1 MGFLTPLFL
10 VALAGLAIPVLIHL
24 TRRERGKPVRFPS
37 LMFLERIPFEET
49 SRRRIRHWLLLM
61 IRLAAL
67 AVLVA
72 AFARPFVRGGSLAS
86 IGGPGPE
93 EVVILLDFSYS
104 MELGDNWDD
113 ATRHARSVAGSLRPQ
128 DRASL
133 IAFAETPVLLHRSE
147 SDPARL
153 LATLDTLRPG
163 SLSTRIAPAVKL
175 AATTLAASTLS
186 RHRVVVISDFQRT
199 GWQPDPDA
207 TFPGAVTVEPVVIGD
222 ADAANLALTDLA
234 LGRRSEGGRERV
246 TVEARLVNAGADDAT
261 TEVALSID
269 ENEVATATI
278 AVPGGGAAPVRFDP
292 FTLTDGFTR
301 GEVRIS
307 EPAGVGLPAD
317 NTLSFV
323 ASPGGD
329 LAVLVVDPLG
339 PGESNLYL
347 RGALGIAEGAG
358 FTTTVVRSSP
368 SAEQLGA
375 ADVVVLN
382 AGPFPGGDAGNRL
395 RAFVE
400 EGGGL
405 LMALGERSTVPAVH
419 ADFLPGTVG
428 AVSDA
433 AGERRLGFVDYDHA
447 VFEAFRG
454 PRSGDFSQASFYR
467 TRSLAV
473 NNGQVL
479 ARFADGAAA
488 LVEGRRGRGRVFVWA
503 TGVDR
508 FWNNLALQPVYLPFV
523 HRITRYLGGRGEAPP
538 WYPAGSTVNLAAMA
552 EAAGSVEIP
561 PDAAAM
567 EPGGGAVAVDPQTS
581 LLRLDKRGIWEIRP
595 PGQRPDHPLA
605 LAANVDINESDLAK
619 VDVEEFRSAVGGGTV
634 AELATEDAEAILEV
648 PEEDHEKRQSFWR
661 YLLAAAFLLMVSE
674 TVLANRLS
682 RDRIKEVAGGVR
694 GRRPREVKTGS

>member
-10 VALAGLAIPVLIHL
+10 IALAGLAIPVLIHL
-24 TRRERGKPVRFPS
+24 TRQERGKPIRFPS

-49 SRRRIRHWLLLM
+49 ARRRIRHWLLLL

-72 AFARPFVRGGSLAS
+72 AFARPFVRGGSLAA

-93 EVVILLDFSYS
+93 EVVILLDVSYS
-104 MELGDNWDD
+104 MELGDSWGD
-113 ATRHARSVAGSLRPQ
+113 AVAHARSVAGSLRAQ

-133 IAFAETPVLLHRSE
+133 IAFAETPTLLHRSE
-147 SDPARL
+147 SDPARV

-222 ADAANLALTDLA
+222 AEAGNLALTDLA
-234 LGRRSEGGRERV
+234 LRRRSEGGRERV
-246 TVEARLVNAGADDAT
+246 AVEARLVNSGADEAT
-261 TEVALSID
+261 TEVSLWID
-269 ENEVATATI
+269 ESEVATAT
-278 AVPGGGAAPVRFDP
+278 AVVSGGGAAPVRFDP
-292 FTLTDGFTR
+292 FTLTNMFTR

-339 PGESNLYL
+339 TGESNLYL
-347 RGALGIAEGAG
+347 RGALGIAEDAG
-358 FTTTVVRSSP
+358 FTATVLTGSP
-368 SAEQLGA
+368 SAAQLDA

-400 EGGGL
+400 DGGGL
-405 LMALGERSTVPAVH
+405 LMVLGERSTVPAVH
-419 ADFLPGTVG
+419 ADFLPATVG
-428 AVSDA
+428 GVSDA

-467 TRSLAV
+467 TRTLAV
-473 NNGQVL
+473 GDGQVL
-479 ARFADGAAA
+479 ARFADGGAA
-488 LVEGRRGRGRVFVWA
+488 LVEGRRGRGRVLVWA
-503 TGVDR
+503 TGLDR
-508 FWNNLALQPVYLPFV
+508 FWNNLPLQPVYLPFV
-523 HRITRYLGGRGEAPP
+523 HRVTRYLGGRGEAPP
-538 WYPAGSTVNLAAMA
+538 WYLAGSTVNLTTFA

-561 PDAAAM
+561 AGAAAM
-567 EPGGGAVAVDPQTS
+567 EPGGGAVAVDPATS
-581 LLRLDKRGIWEIRP
+581 ILRLHKRGIWEIRP
-595 PGQRPDHPLA
+595 PGQRSDHPLA
-605 LAANVDINESDLAK
+605 LAANVDVGESDLAK
-619 VDVEEFRSAVGGGTV
+619 VDVEEFQSAIGGGTE
-634 AELATEDAEAILEV
+634 ADLATDDAEAILEV
-648 PEEDHEKRQSFWR
+648 PEEDYEKRQSFWR
-661 YLLAAAFLLMVSE
+661 YLLVAAFLLMVSE

-682 RDRIKEVAGGVR
+682 RNRIKERAGGAR
-694 GRRPREVKTGS
+694 HRRPREVKTES